1 MEQKTRIKAHIGL
14 CIVVCI
20 WGFDYVPAKMG
31 LDILSPMCLLFCK
44 YIQGFAVMLIIKL
57 VTKNGARVMLKDIPK
72 FILCSL
78 FGEILYFNCEYNA
91 MDYMPVS
98 LITILLAF
106 VPVFTVLIDW
116 LVFKKKPRPA
126 IIAGIFVCIAGVCL
140 IIGVDI
146 EEIISGRLFGYLLC
160 FGAILSWNVYNFLT
174 SSLREYD
181 SVTLTCTQMICTMLL
196 ILPVVIHSFPSP
208 DQFTPQIAAGLLWLG
223 IIDAGLG
230 FLMMVNGLKVLGQTI
245 SAVYS
250 NFMPVTATFCSF
262 VFLHE
267 TITPLQ
273 ILGGVIVVASGFFV
287 IRENG
292 KLTEM

>member
-116 LVFKKKPRPA
+116 LVFERNPDRQ
-126 IIAGIFVCIAGVCL
+126 
-140 IIGVDI
+140 
-146 EEIISGRLFGYLLC
+146 LLQE
-160 FGAILSWNVYNFLT
+160 FSYA
-174 SSLREYD
+174 
-181 SVTLTCTQMICTMLL
+181 
-196 ILPVVIHSFPSP
+196 
-208 DQFTPQIAAGLLWLG
+208 
-223 IIDAGLG
+223 
-230 FLMMVNGLKVLGQTI
+230 
-245 SAVYS
+245 
-250 NFMPVTATFCSF
+250 
-262 VFLHE
+262 
-267 TITPLQ
+267 
-273 ILGGVIVVASGFFV
+273 
-287 IRENG
+287 
-292 KLTEM
+292 